1 MQRQKNVMADDGNEA
16 TWNEE
21 SRLSALYRYR
31 ILETPEE
38 TEFDDIV
45 TLAAQL
51 LDAPI
56 AVISLIDRHRQWFK
70 AETGLGVREL
80 PLDNSVCKF
89 ALLQSDGMVIPD
101 LTQDE
106 RFCRDPLVN
115 IGKGLRFYAG
125 ERLETADGLPLGTLC
140 VLDAVPRPTGLTEQ
154 QRFALRAL
162 ARQVMAQLN
171 LRVALHEQAVLLEQQ
186 KATQLALE
194 VREKR
199 TLDAIHQAASEKSKL
214 DALLE
219 AAPVAIGYIN
229 ADGKPIKLNAGNRA
243 MWADHPLLPDV
254 NDYGNWKGWWADG
267 ASRHGQRLLP
277 NEWAAARALAGETV
291 LGDVVDIEAS
301 GMPGVKRRI
310 VLSAAPVRDD
320 NERIIGAMLVQMD
333 ISSQE
338 TAEATLRQ
346 SEAKFR
352 VITNAISQMVWA
364 TQPGEETD
372 YFNDR
377 TLEFTGQ
384 PKEALHGPGWANFI
398 HPDDLEGAYAAWQH
412 ALATEEPL
420 ESEYRLRH
428 HSGQY
433 RWVLGRALP
442 LRKEDG
448 TTYWMGTFTDIDE
461 QKKVAEQ
468 LRLANERKDEFLA
481 MLAHELRNPLAPI
494 ANAVQVLRIRA
505 RDEAQVQNLISI
517 IERQVNHMTEL
528 VNDLLDVSRITQGL
542 VELHMAP
549 VDMKAVVEEAV
560 EQARPLLEAKG
571 HAFHATFSTK
581 HPTVLGNRTR
591 LIQTIS
597 NLLTNAAKYTPEGG
611 EIHLEFIVSA
621 DKVAIS
627 IQDNGAGIEASLLP
641 NVFDLFTQA
650 RRTPDRVQ
658 GGLGLGLTLVKRI
671 AELHNGSVLAESKGL
686 HQGSTFTLVL
696 PLAVDEC
703 EPHKV
708 ARSDVSAPSA
718 CNARRILIVDDNVDA
733 AESLAML
740 FEGQG
745 HTAIV
750 EANGLKGLE
759 AALSHLPDIVIL
771 DIGLPD
777 IDGYALAKRLR
788 AEDGTRNAVLL
799 ALTGYGQEQDK
810 ELARA
815 AGFDHHLVKPVNF
828 LELEKLIKPAAG

>member
-1 MQRQKNVMADDGNEA
+1 MLNESNKP
-16 TWNEE
+16 TWDEE

-31 ILETPEE
+31 ILETPRE

-45 TLAAQL
+45 KLVAQV

-56 AVISLIDRHRQWFK
+56 VAINLIDRNRQWFK
-70 AETGLGVREL
+70 AETGLGIREM
-80 PLDNSVCKF
+80 PLDDSICKV
-89 ALLQSDGMVIPD
+89 ALLQSGGMVITD

-106 RFCRDPLVN
+106 RFSCNPLVSAEQ
-115 IGKGLRFYAG
+115 GLRFYAG
-125 ERLETADGLPLGTLC
+125 ELLKTSDGLPLGTLC
-140 VLDAVPRPTGLTEQ
+140 VLDTEPRPTGLTEQ
-154 QRFALRAL
+154 QQFALRAL
-162 ARQVMAQLN
+162 AKQVMAQLN
-171 LRVALHEQAVLLEQQ
+171 LRVALHKQAVLLEKQ

-194 VREKR
+194 AREKR

-219 AAPVAIGYIN
+219 AAPVAIGYID
-229 ADGKPIKLNAGNRA
+229 ATGKPIKLNVGSRG
-243 MWADHPLLPDV
+243 MWGDHPLPQNVD
-254 NDYGNWKGWWADG
+254 DYANWNGWWADG
-267 ASRHGQRLLP
+267 NSRHGQRLLP
-277 NEWAAARALAGETV
+277 TEWAAVRALAGETV
-291 LGDVVDIEAS
+291 SGDVVDIEPV
-301 GMPGVKRRI
+301 GMPGVRRRS
-310 VLSAAPVRDD
+310 VLSAAPVRDE
-320 NERIIGAMLVQMD
+320 NKNIIGAMVVQMD

-338 TAEATLRQ
+338 TAEAALRQ

-352 VITNAISQMVWA
+352 VITNAISQMVWS

-398 HPDDLEGAYAAWQH
+398 HPDDLDDAYTAWQH

-468 LRLANERKDEFLA
+468 LKLANERKDEFLA
-481 MLAHELRNPLAPI
+481 TLAHELRNPLAPI
-494 ANAVQVLRIRA
+494 ANAVQVLRLSA
-505 RDEAQVQNLISI
+505 NDEARVQNVTSI

-549 VDMKAVVEEAV
+549 FDMKVVVAQAI
-560 EQARPLLEAKG
+560 EQARPFLEAKG
-571 HAFHATFSTK
+571 HTFHTTISADHAT
-581 HPTVLGNRTR
+581 VIGDRTR
-591 LIQTIS
+591 LIQALC
-597 NLLTNAAKYTPEGG
+597 NLLTNAAKYTPNGG
-611 EIHLEFIVSA
+611 KIHLEFSVSP
-621 DKVAIS
+621 DKVRIS
-627 IQDNGAGIEASLLP
+627 IQDNGTGIEASLLP

-650 RRTPDRVQ
+650 QRTPDRAQ

-671 AELHNGSVLAESKGL
+671 TELHNGSVLAESRGL
-686 HQGSTFTLVL
+686 DQGSTFTLVL
-696 PLAVDEC
+696 PLAVDEGD
-703 EPHKV
+703 PHKALRKYEAV
-708 ARSDVSAPSA
+708 PSA
-718 CNARRILIVDDNVDA
+718 RNARRILIVDDNVDA

-740 FEGQG
+740 FEGHG
-745 HTAIV
+745 HKAIV
-750 EANGLKGLE
+750 EASGLKGLE
-759 AALSHLPDIVIL
+759 SALSYLPDVVIL

-777 IDGYALAKRLR
+777 IDGYELAKRLR
-788 AEDGTRNAVLL
+788 AEEDTQSAMLL

-810 ELARA
+810 KLAQA
-815 AGFDHHLVKPVNF
+815 AGFDYHLVKPVNF
-828 LELEKLIKPAAG
+828 LELEKLIAR